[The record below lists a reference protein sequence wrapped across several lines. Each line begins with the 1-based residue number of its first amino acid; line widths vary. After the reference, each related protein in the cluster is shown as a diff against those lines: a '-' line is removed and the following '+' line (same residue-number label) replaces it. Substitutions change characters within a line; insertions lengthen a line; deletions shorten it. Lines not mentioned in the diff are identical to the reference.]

1 MQYSVML
8 ACPASF
14 FRKDSRQAE
23 MTDNVVL
30 PMNSLVIIRQ
40 IKESDAEEFLS
51 LCMAVDAETPF
62 MMFEPGER
70 PATIEEQSDEIRD
83 ILSRENQTIFVAEKD
98 GQLIG
103 YLTACGGRY
112 KRNKQAVYI
121 ITGILRGFTSQ
132 GIGTRLFQEMERWAR
147 EKEIHRLELTVV
159 VHNEAA
165 LAFYKKMGFEIEG
178 RKKHSLLINNCY
190 VDEYLMAKLL
200 S

>member
-1 MQYSVML
+1 
-8 ACPASF
+8 
-14 FRKDSRQAE
+14 

-51 LCMAVDAETPF
+51 LCRTVDAETPF

-70 PATIEEQSDEIRD
+70 PTKMQEQRDEIRD
-83 ILSRENQTIFVAEKD
+83 ILSRENQTIFVAENN

-159 VHNEAA
+159 VHNKAA
-165 LAFYKKMGFEIEG
+165 LALYRKMGFEIEG